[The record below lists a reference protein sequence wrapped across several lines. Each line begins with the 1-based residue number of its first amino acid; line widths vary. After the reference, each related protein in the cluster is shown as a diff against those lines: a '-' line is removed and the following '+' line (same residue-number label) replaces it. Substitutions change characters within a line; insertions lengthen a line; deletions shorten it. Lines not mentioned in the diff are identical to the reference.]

1 MTAVRR
7 VVEAGRRARMEAN
20 IKLRQPLRRV
30 IVRGADLA
38 ALHADEIREELRV
51 KEISF
56 DAETTVE
63 VTVKPNFAVAGPRL
77 GPKIKEVAAA
87 LSRGEFEELA
97 DGRVAVVG
105 EILEPDEIQRTERVI
120 LENWVVAQDG
130 NVSVA
135 VDPALDDELILEGR
149 ALELIRALNEQRKQE
164 DLALTD
170 RISLRLPSKH
180 LDLVTTYE
188 DWIAGEVL
196 ATSIVVDETLEEPAF
211 TKDT

>member
-1 MTAVRR
+1 
-7 VVEAGRRARMEAN
+7 
-20 IKLRQPLRRV
+20 
-30 IVRGADLA
+30 
-38 ALHADEIREELRV
+38 
-51 KEISF
+51 
-56 DAETTVE
+56 
-63 VTVKPNFAVAGPRL
+63 
-77 GPKIKEVAAA
+77 
-87 LSRGEFEELA
+87 
-97 DGRVAVVG
+97 
-105 EILEPDEIQRTERVI
+105 VI